1 MPNKM
6 LYKAAVVGA
15 SVAAATAL
23 MTPAVSAQTKFP
35 VDLGGIVTVN
45 YRDDHNQFCVTTQN
59 GGSAKVNLSPR
70 VPGQGPVKEFVVEP
84 YSTGCAFLGEAREN
98 TEYRWHVDGYYWADG
113 SGTFLT

>member
-1 MPNKM
+1 MPKKM

-35 VDLGGIVTVN
+35 VDLG
-45 YRDDHNQFCVTTQN
+45 
-59 GGSAKVNLSPR
+59 